1 MLGSRSVISRALV
14 ASLPSCARSALPVAS
29 SLAVRHL
36 STRRRR
42 RGQTGTPAVNSNS
55 SGDHATSTS
64 EMRAAINRPVKV
76 TDMLQF
82 VIAAQDFLDKIE
94 DALEPMKKHNEVF
107 IITREASKLTVTLR
121 PGDGEYS
128 LEIYEDSHSIMMQTP
143 LSGKFGYC
151 LSASTSEWVNE
162 EDGHSLEGMLVRDMI
177 RQCNGFP
184 EL

>member
-1 MLGSRSVISRALV
+1 
-14 ASLPSCARSALPVAS
+14 
-29 SLAVRHL
+29 
-36 STRRRR
+36 
-42 RGQTGTPAVNSNS
+42 
-55 SGDHATSTS
+55 
-64 EMRAAINRPVKV
+64 MRAAINRPVKV